1 MRERDTCKKIKRKGT
16 ALKKMEE
23 RETLYSKKWKRGKL
37 KKRKVV
43 ETYIIFPYTLNHG
56 LY

>member
-23 RETLYSKKWKRGKL
+23 RERLYSKKWKRGKL

-43 ETYIIFPYTLNHG
+43 ETYIIFPCTLNHG